1 MQPILNVQ
9 NLSKTYKNS
18 DKPALKNLSFVVNKG
33 DIFGLLGPN
42 GAGKTTTVSILSG
55 WINYASGSILY
66 NDLELH
72 KNYRT
77 IKKNIGVVPQDI
89 ALYPTLTARENL
101 IYFGRIYGL
110 KGQELHTRVQNYIK
124 LMGLNDRADQ
134 KINSF
139 SGGMKRRT
147 NLIAGILH
155 QPQIIFLD
163 EPTVGIDVHS
173 KAVILE
179 YLKELNAQGMTII
192 YTSHHL
198 SEAEQFCNNVLIIDY
213 GKEIAEGNPGMLINE
228 SSAANNLEE
237 LFLQLTGRELRD

>member
-1 MQPILNVQ
+1 MRPILSVQ
-9 NLSKTYKNS
+9 KLSKTYKNS
-18 DKPALKNLSFVVNKG
+18 DNPALNNLSFSVNKG

-55 WINYASGSILY
+55 WINYTSGSVLY

-77 IKKNIGVVPQDI
+77 IKKKIGVVPQDI

-101 IYFGRIYGL
+101 NYFGRIYGL
-110 KGQELHTRVQNYIK
+110 KGRELHTRVQNYLK
-124 LMGLNDRADQ
+124 LMGLSDRADQ

-155 QPQIIFLD
+155 QPQILFLD

-198 SEAEQFCNNVLIIDY
+198 SEAEQFCNKVLIIDY
-213 GKEIAEGNPGMLINE
+213 GKEIAEGSPGKLISE
-228 SSAANNLEE
+228 SSATNNLEE
-237 LFLQLTGRELRD
+237 LFLHLTGRELRD

>member
-1 MQPILNVQ
+1 MQPILRVQ

-18 DKPALKNLSFVVNKG
+18 DNPALNNLSFSVSKG

-55 WINYASGSILY
+55 WINYTSGNIFY
-66 NDLELH
+66 NDIELY

-110 KGQELHTRVQNYIK
+110 KGQKLRTRVQGYLK

-139 SGGMKRRT
+139 SGG
-147 NLIAGILH
+147 
-155 QPQIIFLD
+155 
-163 EPTVGIDVHS
+163 
-173 KAVILE
+173 
-179 YLKELNAQGMTII
+179 
-192 YTSHHL
+192 
-198 SEAEQFCNNVLIIDY
+198 
-213 GKEIAEGNPGMLINE
+213 
-228 SSAANNLEE
+228 
-237 LFLQLTGRELRD
+237 